1 MMVHFE
7 WQGGWVGG
15 YVIADGV
22 VHYAGVGVRFDE
34 RCSSR
39 EVGREMLRLFLV

>member
-22 VHYAGVGVRFDE
+22 VHYAGVGG
-34 RCSSR
+34 
-39 EVGREMLRLFLV
+39 EV